1 MSAPNAARPTR
12 LIAHHGR
19 SLVEAADSAEGW
31 LDNDAYTARMP
42 VKYRE
47 AQRTGVVEG
56 RGLVTSCPATEEDG
70 VGNGTKGSGEPG
82 STEDVSQAV
91 ARIRSELGR
100 LSGEIERTATEQ
112 FEQRKPELRA
122 SMDDLEA
129 AIEALAT
136 RAKGFIGDLKAKLD
150 ETGPEAARSGRTA
163 AGSVK
168 GEIERP
174 E

>member
-1 MSAPNAARPTR
+1 MHP
-12 LIAHHGR
+12 
-19 SLVEAADSAEGW
+19 
-31 LDNDAYTARMP
+31 
-42 VKYRE
+42 KYRE
-47 AQRTGVVEG
+47 EQRTGVVVG
-56 RGLVTSCPATEEDG
+56 RGLVISGPATEEDG
-70 VGNGTKGSGEPG
+70 VGSGTKGSGDPG
-82 STEDVSQAV
+82 SAEDVSQAD

-150 ETGPEAARSGRTA
+150 ETGTEAARSGQTA
-163 AGSVK
+163 AGSIK
-168 GEIERP
+168 GETERP